1 MTLYTCREV
10 EKIQQDITYLIEI
23 QNWIKGFLAR
33 HHVDLG
39 RTGPVCPYVP
49 HALKSDAI
57 KMAVIHT
64 ENNSLQEIAEIV
76 THYRQIFLQEA
87 ARKEQDLKI
96 YQAFLLIFPD
106 IHQDEA
112 GDIIDHVQRQLKP
125 FFVELGLMLGE
136 FHQRTESVGLHSSKF
151 RPLRS
156 PIPLLAIRFMSE
168 FDLPFLQS
176 PHNPHLR
183 IRYLE
188 IYLQRF
194 SHRIKDESKLK
205 SIHAMLALAKQEITA
220 ENLVPV
226 R

>member
-1 MTLYTCREV
+1 MTLYTCHEV

-23 QNWIKGFLAR
+23 QNWIKSFLAR

-49 HALKSDAI
+49 HALKSDGI

-64 ENNSLQEIAEIV
+64 QNNNLQEIAEIV

-87 ARKEQDLKI
+87 EIKEQDLKI

-106 IHQDEA
+106 IHQDAA
-112 GDIIDHVQRQLKP
+112 GEIIDHIQRQLKP
-125 FFVELGLMLGE
+125 SFVESGLMIGE
-136 FHQRTESVGLHSSKF
+136 FHQRTESAGLHNPKF

-176 PHNPHLR
+176 PDNPHLR

-188 IYLQRF
+188 SYLQRF
-194 SHRIKDESKLK
+194 SHRIKDEAKLK
-205 SIHAMLALAKQEITA
+205 NIHAILKLAKQEIQA
-220 ENLVPV
+220 ENLVTV